1 MAMQLLDATA
11 TAAALP
17 WAALLSELESVCR
30 EHVEGLV
37 FCPTRMVVPLG
48 AAGTLLVMPAV
59 SQRLSITKL
68 VTVHAGNAGLGLPT
82 IQGEVVV
89 MDTRSGQRLMQ
100 LDGPTLT
107 ARRTAAV
114 SLLAAR
120 LLGAGEAREVLLIGT
135 GAQAL
140 AHAQGLA
147 ALMPQA
153 RLHVQGRSAAASAGF
168 AQRLRAMGLAA
179 QDLAP
184 EQQSLRRWDLI
195 ITATTSATPVLDEAS
210 VQDALVIAVGAY
222 RHDMAELPP
231 ALVARAALFVD
242 DLDGARAEAGDLLQ
256 AGVDWATVQ
265 GLEQLLVD
273 PATAR
278 RSGARI
284 FKSVGCA
291 RWDLAAAR
299 VAAGRSPGQPG
310 A

>member
-1 MAMQLLDATA
+1 MLMLDARA
-11 TAAALP
+11 TRDALP
-17 WAALLSELESVCR
+17 WSALLAELGAVCR
-30 EHVEGLV
+30 EHAAGLV
-37 FCPTRMVVPLG
+37 VCPTRMVVPLG
-48 AAGTLLVMPAV
+48 AVGTLLVMPAV
-59 SQRLSITKL
+59 SPGLSITKL

-89 MDTRSGQRLMQ
+89 MDTRTGRRLMQ

-120 LLGAGEAREVLLIGT
+120 LLGAAEAQNVLLIGT

-140 AHAQGLA
+140 AHAEALA

-153 RLHVQGRSAAASAGF
+153 RLHVQGRSAAASSAFADRLHAAGLQ
-168 AQRLRAMGLAA
+168 AQALT
-179 QDLAP
+179 P
-184 EQQSLRRWDLI
+184 EQQASQPWDLI
-195 ITATTSATPVLDEAS
+195 ITATTSATPVLADAAA
-210 VQDALVIAVGAY
+210 QGALVVAVGAY
-222 RHDMAELPP
+222 RHDMAELPTT
-231 ALVARAALFVD
+231 LVKRAALTVD

-256 AGVDWATVQ
+256 AEIDWATVQ
-265 GLEQLLVD
+265 GLEQLLV
-273 PATAR
+273 PAANAPQQ
-278 RSGARI
+278 GARV

-299 VAAGRSPGQPG
+299 VAARHNPVPSD

>member
-1 MAMQLLDATA
+1 MLRLDAGA
-11 TAAALP
+11 TREALP
-17 WAALLSELESVCR
+17 WAALLEEVATVCR
-30 EHVEGLV
+30 EQVAGLI
-37 FCPTRMVVPLG
+37 FCPTRLVVPLG
-48 AAGTLLVMPAV
+48 EAGTLLVMPAV
-59 SQRLSITKL
+59 SRELSITKL

-120 LLGAGEAREVLLIGT
+120 LLGAADAQSALLIGT

-140 AHAQGLA
+140 AHAEALA
-147 ALMPQA
+147 ALMPLA
-153 RLHVQGRSAAASAGF
+153 RLHVQGRSVAASKAFAGQLHLMGIQ
-168 AQRLRAMGLAA
+168 AQALT
-179 QDLAP
+179 P
-184 EQQSLRRWDLI
+184 EQQASLPWDLI
-195 ITATTSATPVLDEAS
+195 ITATTSATPVLADAGA
-210 VQDALVIAVGAY
+210 QDALVIAVGAY

-231 ALVARAALFVD
+231 ALVQRAALFVD
-242 DLDGARAEAGDLLQ
+242 DPDGARAEAGDLLQ
-256 AGVDWATVQ
+256 AGVDWEQVL
-265 GLEQLLVD
+265 GLEHLVQD
-273 PATAR
+273 PAAAPQQ
-278 RSGARI
+278 GARV

-299 VAAGRSPGQPG
+299 VAAHHNPGPSG

>member
-1 MAMQLLDATA
+1 MQLLDADA

-17 WAALLSELESVCR
+17 WAALLTELETVCR
-30 EHVEGLV
+30 EHAAGLV

-59 SQRLSITKL
+59 GRGLSITKL
-68 VTVHAGNAGLGLPT
+68 VTVHAGNASLGLPT

-89 MDTRSGQRLMQ
+89 MDTRTGKRLMQ

-114 SLLAAR
+114 SLLAVR
-120 LLGAGEAREVLLIGT
+120 LLGAAEARNALLIGT

-140 AHAQGLA
+140 AHAQALA
-147 ALMPQA
+147 ALMPLT
-153 RLHVQGRSAAASAGF
+153 RLHVQGRSAAASSAFAG
-168 AQRLRAMGLAA
+168 QLQAMGIQA
-179 QDLAP
+179 QALTP
-184 EQQSLRRWDLI
+184 EQQASRPWDLI
-195 ITATTSATPVLDEAS
+195 ITATTSATPVLAEAAALS
-210 VQDALVIAVGAY
+210 ALVVAVGAY

-231 ALVARAALFVD
+231 ALVKRSALFVD
-242 DLDGARAEAGDLLQ
+242 DPDGARAEAGDLLQ
-256 AGVDWATVQ
+256 AGVDWGQVR
-265 GLEQLLVD
+265 GLEHLVQD
-273 PATAR
+273 PAAAPQR
-278 RSGARI
+278 GARV

-299 VAAGRSPGQPG
+299 VAALHNPSPSD

>member
-1 MAMQLLDATA
+1 MRTLDAEA
-11 TAAALP
+11 TRAALP
-17 WAALLSELESVCR
+17 WAALLAELETVCR
-30 EHVEGLV
+30 EHAAGLV
-37 FCPTRMVVPLG
+37 VCPTRLVVPLG

-59 SQRLSITKL
+59 SRGLSITKL
-68 VTVHAGNAGLGLPT
+68 VTVHAGNASLGLST

-89 MDTRSGQRLMQ
+89 MDTRTGQRLMQ

-120 LLGAGEAREVLLIGT
+120 LLGAAEAQNVLLIGS

-140 AHAQGLA
+140 VHAEALA
-147 ALMPQA
+147 ALLPQA
-153 RLHVQGRSAAASAGF
+153 RLQVQGRNASASSTF
-168 AQRLRAMGLAA
+168 AQRLQAIGIAA
-179 QDLAP
+179 QALAP
-184 EQQSLRRWDLI
+184 DQQSSRPWDLI
-195 ITATTSATPVLDEAS
+195 ITATTSATPVLADSA

-231 ALVARAALFVD
+231 ALVQRAALFVD

-256 AGVDWATVQ
+256 AGVDWAEVQ
-265 GLEQLLVD
+265 GLEQLVLD
-273 PATAR
+273 PPSAPQC
-278 RSGARI
+278 GARV

-299 VAAGRSPGQPG
+299 VAAARYPGHPG